1 MTFNDQS
8 FKIKLVNILIAI
20 IPITYI
26 IGNSL
31 LNANILLLIL
41 FCILMF
47 RFEILERKF
56 HLIDKIVLILFTYIF
71 FNGLY
76 NNFYNTNLSETAE
89 ANLILKKTIF
99 YFKFLFL
106 YFVLTFLIEKKL
118 IFFKFI
124 FFSFGLCCLFVSI
137 DIIIQYFFNKD
148 LFGFEKSGRK
158 LAGPFG
164 DEYIAGSYIQR
175 FFLFL
180 PYSLLLF
187 SNLDI
192 KKKNFINFI
201 VLIFCILGVVLAGNR
216 MPLVLALLIL
226 ALLFF
231 YEKSFR
237 YLLFILA
244 VIAVS
249 GFSVLMK
256 SDLGFNKNYNSFA
269 MHGLRIIKYFDSKIN
284 NKEIGKTN
292 VWIKEI
298 ESGILT
304 WKKAKYF
311 GGGIKSFY
319 WNCSNI
325 DREKM
330 LKFVTKNGRVN
341 CNSHP
346 HNYYLHII
354 SELGIFG
361 LTIILF
367 LFTSVVLKSLFVIH
381 GSNPIYLKSLL
392 VPFFIIFLI
401 EIFPLKTSG
410 SFFTTT
416 NATFLFIIMSF
427 IVGLVENAKKYDK

>member
-31 LNANILLLIL
+31 LNANILLIIL

-201 VLIFCILGVVLAGNR
+201 VLIFCILGIVLAGNR

-226 ALLFF
+226 TLLFF
-231 YEKSFR
+231 YEKLFR

>member
-226 ALLFF
+226 TLLFF

>member
-226 ALLFF
+226 TLLFF

-381 GSNPIYLKSLL
+381 GSNPIYLKGLL